1 MNFPENISYSEDHE
15 WIAVDGTEARIGIT
29 DYAQRE
35 LGDIVFVDV
44 PELNITLAKGEEFG
58 SIEAVKTVSE
68 LRIPVSGEVLELNPE
83 LENNPELI
91 NKDPYGKGWII
102 RIRFTDPNEFKELM
116 NSKDYEAF
124 IAK

>member
-58 SIEAVKTVSE
+58 SIERLQF
-68 LRIPVSGEVLELNPE
+68 LRSTRLP
-83 LENNPELI
+83 
-91 NKDPYGKGWII
+91 
-102 RIRFTDPNEFKELM
+102 R
-116 NSKDYEAF
+116 
-124 IAK
+124 